1 MLEIKCKH
9 CNINFDSKIMIKEKE
24 FYFCC
29 KGCLGVFNLLTN
41 ENLDSFYDKV
51 GNKSLSAVKA
61 HNNEDLK
68 SFDEKSFYENYVNKT
83 SDDFSS
89 INLIIEGIHCAACI
103 WLNEKILNELDGII
117 EVNINFTN
125 NKAKIIF
132 DEEEIKLS
140 LIIKKIRSIGYN
152 AYAYDSSIAEEKSS
166 KAKKDYFIK
175 MMIAVFS
182 SVNIMMLSVA
192 KYTGFFTGIQDEIKD
207 MIHLAEFLLATTVLF
222 YSGSIFFKG
231 AFYALKNRMLN
242 MDFLVCLG
250 ASLSYLYS
258 IFILFGFKGESY
270 FDSVTM
276 IITFVLVGKYLEVI
290 GKKSAVDT
298 IDKIKSKLPLSATI
312 IKDSKKETINI
323 NSIQV
328 GDILEL
334 EVGQKASV
342 DGVLLNY
349 ESTFDESSISG
360 ESKPVYKKE
369 SDLIYSSSINTQNI
383 LRYKASKTFKDST
396 LNTIVTLLEDSLNHK
411 PLIEQKANEFSKVFT
426 FAVLSLSIITF
437 FVWYFLGLDFG
448 FSYGDTTVFEKSFI
462 VAISVIVI
470 ACPCALALAT
480 PMASLIGISTLAKKG
495 LLFKESRFLET
506 VAKVDTVVFDKT
518 GTLTKGELSVN
529 KMEVFT
535 KDKELINLLFSILSC
550 SSHPISKAVLK
561 HIKQNFT
568 NLSLLDLNDIK
579 TIQAKGLSALYTSST
594 NQKYEIVAGN
604 EIICKD
610 NNINVD
616 FEINDSIYIF
626 AVNKK
631 IEAVFSLEDEI
642 KNDAK
647 ELISYLKEQNI
658 NIIMLSGDNE
668 NVVKKTANKLEILS
682 YEFNTSP
689 KDKANYINTLKKEK
703 KIILFAGDGLNDSI
717 ALSCSHVGV
726 SMGSGTDTAIS
737 VSDIILLDNSLDSLK
752 QTFVIS
758 KRVYKFIK
766 QNLLISFVYNL
777 ITIPLAVFGLVI
789 PLVAALSMS
798 LSSLLVV
805 LNSLRIKNK
814 E

>member
-1 MLEIKCKH
+1 MIEVKCKH
-9 CNINFDSKIMIKEKE
+9 CNINFDSKIMIKEKD

-29 KGCLGVFNLLTN
+29 KGCLGVYNLLSN
-41 ENLDSFYDKV
+41 ENLDSFYDKL
-51 GNKSLSAVKA
+51 GNKTLSSIKT
-61 HNNEDLK
+61 HDNDDLDN
-68 SFDEKSFYENYVNKT
+68 FDEKSFYENYVNKT
-83 SDDFSS
+83 KDGFSS
-89 INLIIEGIHCAACI
+89 IDLIIEGIHCAACI

-125 NKAKIIF
+125 NKAKIVF

-140 LIIKKIRSIGYN
+140 LIIKKIRAIGYN
-152 AYAYDSSIAEEKSS
+152 AYAYDSSLADEKSS
-166 KAKKDYFIK
+166 KPKKDYFIK
-175 MMIAVFS
+175 MMIAVFAS
-182 SVNIMMLSVA
+182 ANIMMLSVA
-192 KYTGFFTGIQDEIKD
+192 KYTGFFTGIEDEVKD
-207 MIHLAEFLLATTVLF
+207 MIHLAEFILASPVLF

-250 ASLSYLYS
+250 ATLSYIYS

-298 IDKIKSKLPLSATI
+298 IDKIKSKLPISATI
-312 IKDSKKETINI
+312 ITNSKKEKVNI
-323 NSIQV
+323 NSIKV
-328 GDILEL
+328 GDIIEL
-334 EVGQKASV
+334 EVGEKASV
-342 DGVLLNY
+342 DGTLLDY
-349 ESTFDESSISG
+349 ESTFDESTISG
-360 ESKPVYKKE
+360 ESRPVYKKE
-369 SDLIYSSSINTQNI
+369 FDLIYSSSINTQKL
-383 LRYKASKTFKDST
+383 LRYKASKTFKDSS

-426 FAVLSLSIITF
+426 LAVLSLSIITF
-437 FVWYFLGLDFG
+437 FVWYFLGLDLG
-448 FSYGDTTVFEKSFI
+448 FSYGDTSVFEKSFI

-495 LLFKESRFLET
+495 LLFKESKFLET
-506 VAKVDTVVFDKT
+506 VAKVNTVVFDKT

-529 KMEVFT
+529 KMKIFT
-535 KDKELINLLFSILSC
+535 KDDEVLNLLYSILSC

-561 HIKQNFT
+561 HVKQGFN
-568 NLSLLDLNDIK
+568 NLSLLPLDNIQ
-579 TIQAKGLSALYTSST
+579 TIQAKGLIALYTSSS
-594 NQKYEIVAGN
+594 NKKYEIVAGN
-604 EIICKD
+604 ESLCND
-610 NNINVD
+610 YNIKVD
-616 FEINDSIYIF
+616 FDIDYSIYIF
-626 AVNKK
+626 AINKK
-631 IEAVFSLEDEI
+631 IEAVFFLEDEI

-647 ELISYLKEQNI
+647 DLISYLKEQNI

-668 NVVKKTANKLEILS
+668 NVVKKTAHNLDISK
-682 YEFNTSP
+682 YVFNASP
-689 KDKANYINTLKKEK
+689 KDKANYINILKEKK

-737 VSDIILLDNSLDSLK
+737 VSDIILLDNSLNSLK
-752 QTFVIS
+752 QTFIIS

-777 ITIPLAVFGLVI
+777 LTIPLAVFGLVI